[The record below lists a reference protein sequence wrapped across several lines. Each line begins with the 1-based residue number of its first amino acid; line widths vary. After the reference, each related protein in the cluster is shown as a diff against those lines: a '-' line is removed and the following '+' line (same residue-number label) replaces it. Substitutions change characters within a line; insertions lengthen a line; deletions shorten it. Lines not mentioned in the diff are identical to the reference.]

1 MICGETF
8 GSQRFPHDSLRG
20 KEQKLEYM
28 KAVAVMQPGVVRVVD
43 DVPIPEYG
51 DYEMLVK
58 VHVCGLCTGTDFNI
72 INGFMTKDDR
82 FMGYP
87 TVLGHEGCGE
97 VVAVGSKVRN
107 YRIGDRVI
115 HSNLRPNVGNGY
127 TKTYGGMAQYG
138 LINDDAAM
146 LEDGYQKEDLPFPL
160 QGRVPRDFD
169 YVDGGVLLSM
179 CESHSA
185 AINLGV
191 TAGQDVL
198 IYGAGPMGQMLA
210 KFMKLR
216 NVASIT
222 MIDHND
228 DRLQHAQ
235 KVTGVDWGIN
245 SKTTDADAALKGRL
259 FDIVVD
265 AVGSSGV
272 ILQGSQY
279 LRSGG
284 KVASIGVL
292 KEHDRTIN
300 LRDLKNNTSLHMLN
314 YPVGEYDIMAKT
326 VKMIRAGIVNP
337 KDYYSH
343 VLPYTEIQ
351 QALELVR
358 TRKALKVIL
367 TID

>member
-1 MICGETF
+1 
-8 GSQRFPHDSLRG
+8 
-20 KEQKLEYM
+20 
-28 KAVAVMQPGVVRVVD
+28 MQAGDVRVVD

-51 DYEMLVK
+51 DYEMLIK
-58 VHVCGLCTGTDFNI
+58 VHACGLCTGTDFNI

-87 TVLGHEGCGE
+87 TILGHEGCGE
-97 VVAVGSKVRN
+97 VIAVGSKVRN
-107 YRIGDRVI
+107 YQIGDRVI
-115 HSNLRPNVGNGY
+115 HPNLRPNVGNGY

-138 LINDDAAM
+138 LINDDKAM
-146 LEDGYQKEDLPFPL
+146 LEDGYAEADLPFKL

-169 YVDGGVLLSM
+169 YVDGGILLSM

-198 IYGAGPMGQMLA
+198 VYGAGPMGQMLS

-216 NVASIT
+216 NVNSIT

-228 DRLQHAQ
+228 DRLRHAME
-235 KVTGVDWGIN
+235 VAGVDRTAN
-245 SKTTDADAALKGRL
+245 SKKTDINAFLGDQR
-259 FDIVVD
+259 FDLVVD
-265 AVGSSGV
+265 AVGSTEV
-272 ILQGSQY
+272 IIEGSQR
-279 LRSGG
+279 LRNGG
-284 KVASIGVL
+284 KVASLGVL
-292 KEHDRTIN
+292 KENDRTIN

-326 VKMIRAGIVNP
+326 VEMIQAGVINP